1 MFTARIAEAAFCP
14 SLVEFF
20 FTSRKKFQRYQS
32 LDRRGL
38 DRATTMTTII
48 HNQVIGPIEDSLH
61 QSLG

>member
-38 DRATTMTTII
+38 DRATTMTTI
-48 HNQVIGPIEDSLH
+48 HNQQVIGPIEDSLH